1 MVKKTITQLKRE
13 LENLKRKDKIK
24 TSKLNK
30 ALRDDQE
37 AKELEKE
44 IKELKRSP
52 FYRKLRTLS
61 KKNLSKKELDRRREQ
76 FQKGGKAAGS
86 SAKAIWGALGKVV
99 NKLDKISV

>member
-44 IKELKRSP
+44 IRELKRSP

-61 KKNLSKKELDRRREQ
+61 KNKPTKAQLQTQGKKA
-76 FQKGGKAAGS
+76 GGAAKS
-86 SAKAIWGALGKVV
+86 MWKTLGKVV
-99 NKLDKISV
+99 NKLDKIKV